1 MRDIFWGWIDGD
13 TILSYPARVL
23 KWSRGKIS
31 TFHNR
36 VHAIRVQIPNLD
48 SAVLS
53 ALWGYPV
60 LKTIDKTCG
69 IQFLDHWSN
78 FDRVISETHY
88 FQWSQIHLFCNLP
101 TSTPPTDRSK
111 CDHHQND
118 PKISP
123 EIPSSWSVW
132 ILRSPRG
139 QKVDLI
145 ATILFFRQI
154 GPKQGGCLGTN
165 PLYPHAYASV

>member
-1 MRDIFWGWIDGD
+1 MRDRIWGRFGD
-13 TILSYPARVL
+13 DPILGYPVGML

-69 IQFLDHWSN
+69 IQFLVHWSN
-78 FDRVISETHY
+78 IVRVISEIHY
-88 FQWSQIHLFCNLP
+88 FQRSQIHLFCNLP
-101 TSTPPTDRSK
+101 ISTPPTGRSK
-111 CDHHQND
+111 WGHHQTD

-123 EIPSSWSVW
+123 EIPSSWSVCN
-132 ILRSPRG
+132 IKSFRVL
-139 QKVDLI
+139 KVDLI
-145 ATILFFRQI
+145 EKKYFFRQI
-154 GPKQGGCLGTN
+154 RRQQGGCLGTN
-165 PLYPHAYASV
+165 PLYSYLE